1 MPTVPKTRNKSK
13 DKATNKRGTTSPP
26 RGKQTSAADARGVVS
41 NPRTSKQ
48 VKTAPRKRSTAKKEF
63 KSVSLGVLQSD
74 SLGYKLASLPMANK
88 DKEMVA
94 KLLHE
99 ELGISDLDRFMREV
113 HRTDIPT
120 PKT

>member
-1 MPTVPKTRNKSK
+1 MTTVPKTRNKLR
-13 DKATNKRGTTSPP
+13 DKVTGKKGTVNPP
-26 RGKQTSAADARGVVS
+26 KGKQTSAADPRGVVS
-41 NPRTSKQ
+41 NP
-48 VKTAPRKRSTAKKEF
+48 KTPKTKSAPKRKHESA
-63 KSVSLGVLQSD
+63 SLGVLQSD
-74 SLGYKLASLPMANK
+74 SLGYKLAALPMANK